1 MQRMLST
8 GRVLAALV
16 TVVAVTVVLAAPA
29 AAACHRFT
37 VSADPAEV
45 IEGDTVTVTVMRD
58 GPLGSSSVDVVTV
71 DQTAVAGVD
80 YEPLSATADFAD
92 GVTSQTFTINTIDV
106 EEDRGRRNFRLEL
119 RNPQGCE
126 ANPNLVLGAPARVTI
141 VDRAADEPEEPV
153 EEPTDAPEGNDSG
166 AEPADDPTGDPTDDP
181 TDRATEQAADGQDAG
196 TEGPTDGATDLPD
209 GPTELTEVA
218 ILEVDD
224 EVRTGRAG
232 TAWLVAGL
240 LLALGLLAIGGWL
253 WFRRSDEPGPA
264 QAA

>member
-16 TVVAVTVVLAAPA
+16 TIAAVTVVLAAPA
-29 AAACHRFT
+29 AAACHRFS

-80 YEPLSATADFAD
+80 YEPLSVTADFAD
-92 GVTSQTFTINTIDV
+92 GVTAQTFTINTIDI
-106 EEDRGRRNFRLEL
+106 EEDQGRRNFRVEL
-119 RNPQGCE
+119 RNPQGCD

-141 VDRAADEPEEPV
+141 VDRAVDEPEEPV

-166 AEPADDPTGDPTDDP
+166 AEPAGDPTGDPTDDP
-181 TDRATEQAADGQDAG
+181 GDQATEQADGQDAA

-209 GPTELTEVA
+209 GTTELTEVA

-253 WFRRSDEPGPA
+253 WFRRSDEPGPT